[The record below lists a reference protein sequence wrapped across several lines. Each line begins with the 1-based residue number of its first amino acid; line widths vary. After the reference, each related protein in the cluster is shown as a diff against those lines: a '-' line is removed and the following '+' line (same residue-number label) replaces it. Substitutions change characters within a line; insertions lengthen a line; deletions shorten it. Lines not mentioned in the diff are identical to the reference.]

1 MRHPFI
7 NDLSNK
13 NMEELQD
20 TITKL
25 NSKLNF
31 AYRMQNSAM
40 IQQLNMIIDSYK
52 SEYNKRMDALYK
64 KQNLDNRIN
73 ITKQNDSKNT

>member
-1 MRHPFI
+1 MQHPFI

-25 NSKLNF
+25 NSNLNF
-31 AYRMQNSAM
+31 AYRMQNQSM
-40 IQQLNMIIDSYK
+40 IQQLHMIIDSYK
-52 SEYNKRMDALYK
+52 SEYDKRMDALYK

>member
-1 MRHPFI
+1 MQHPFI

-13 NMEELQD
+13 NMEELQN

-25 NSKLNF
+25 NGNLNF
-31 AYRMQNSAM
+31 AYRMQNQAM
-40 IQQLNMIIDSYK
+40 IQQLQMIISSYR
-52 SEYNKRMDALYK
+52 SEYNKRMDDLYK

-73 ITKQNDSKNT
+73 VTKTK

>member
-1 MRHPFI
+1 MQHPFI

-25 NSKLNF
+25 NSNLNF
-31 AYRMQNSAM
+31 AYRMQNQSM
-40 IQQLNMIIDSYK
+40 IQQLHMIIDSYK

-73 ITKQNDSKNT
+73 ITKQNDSKNS

>member
-1 MRHPFI
+1 MQHPFV

-13 NMEELQD
+13 NMEELQN

-25 NSKLNF
+25 NGNLNF
-31 AYRMQNSAM
+31 AYRMQNQAM
-40 IQQLNMIIDSYK
+40 IQQLQMLISSYR
-52 SEYNKRMDALYK
+52 SEYNKRMDDLYK

-73 ITKQNDSKNT
+73 VTKTK